1 MEQQLHPIALLV
13 PEIKELLQEKNYTLL
28 KQVLRECNPIEFTD
42 FWKKFDEE
50 ERLQIFKLLPAA
62 AALRL
67 FEILDIEDQRFLLA
81 KLNEDSVTPLLENM
95 HSPDLAKLFHK
106 MSPRMVK
113 KMTGLIKRQEAL
125 SHIDLLMQY
134 PEHSAGSLMH
144 LEFIKLTPKLT
155 AKQALALAQAITRP
169 TQKAHLLYSFF
180 IVDDNGKVLGSLNL
194 QDLVS
199 APEDEKLSEMMTSVE
214 GIKIKPETDQEEVA
228 KLFSKYHLNA
238 APVVD
243 DESRLIGILTLDD
256 ILSVVRQEATED
268 IAKMVGTKAVD
279 LRERSV
285 FRIMQFR
292 MPWLVVTLFAGIVI
306 SFIIRHYEPIL
317 NKVIALV
324 SFTPIIAGMG
334 GNVGSQSAT
343 IVVRSIALG
352 QINGHQK
359 MKTIFREMRVGLF
372 MGLIYGAI
380 LGAIGYLIYGAQYH
394 AQFSLVVAVGMCT
407 SMTVAATMGAI
418 GPILF
423 DRVGIDPATA
433 TGPLITTLTD
443 VITVLTYLGFA
454 TFLLGP

>member
-113 KMTGLIKRQEAL
+113 KMSGLIKRQEAL
-125 SHIDLLMQY
+125 AHVDLLMKY
-134 PEHSAGSLMH
+134 PENTAGSLMH

-155 AKQALALAQAITRP
+155 AKQALLLIQAITRP
-169 TQKAHLLYSFF
+169 KQKEHLSALYVTDDDGKLLGA
-180 IVDDNGKVLGSLNL
+180 VDLH
-194 QDLVS
+194 DLII
-199 APEDEKLSEMMTSVE
+199 APEDEKLSDMMTSVE
-214 GIKIKPETDQEEVA
+214 GIKVKPETDQEEVA
-228 KLFSKYHLNA
+228 KLFSKYRLTS
-238 APVVD
+238 APVI
-243 DESRLIGILTLDD
+243 DENGKLIGILMLDD
-256 ILSVVRQEATED
+256 IISVVRQEATED
-268 IAKMVGTKAVD
+268 IAKMAGTRAVD
-279 LRERSV
+279 IKERSV

-372 MGLIYGAI
+372 MGLIYGVI
-380 LGAIGYLIYGAQYH
+380 LGVIGYLIYGAQYH
-394 AQFSLVVAVGMCT
+394 AEFSLVVAVGMCT

-433 TGPLITTLTD
+433 TGPIITTLTD
-443 VITVLTYLGFA
+443 VLTVLTYLSFA
-454 TFLLGP
+454 TLLLGGA

>member
-13 PEIKELLQEKNYTLL
+13 PEMRELLREKNYALL
-28 KQVLRECNPIEFTD
+28 KQVLRESNPLELTD

-50 ERLQIFKLLPAA
+50 ERVQIFKLLPAV

-67 FEILDIEDQRFLLA
+67 FEILDIEDQRSLLA
-81 KLNEDSVTPLLENM
+81 KLSEESVTPLLENM
-95 HSPDLAKLFHK
+95 HSPDLAKLFHR

-134 PEHSAGSLMH
+134 PEHTAGSLMH
-144 LEFIKLTPKLT
+144 PEFIKLTPKLT
-155 AKQALALAQAITRP
+155 AKQALLLVQAITRP
-169 TQKAHLLYSFF
+169 TQKTHLLYSFF

-228 KLFSKYHLNA
+228 KLFSKYHLTA

-243 DESRLIGILTLDD
+243 DEGRLIGILTLDD

-372 MGLIYGAI
+372 MGLIYGVI

>member
-1 MEQQLHPIALLV
+1 
-13 PEIKELLQEKNYTLL
+13 
-28 KQVLRECNPIEFTD
+28 
-42 FWKKFDEE
+42 
-50 ERLQIFKLLPAA
+50 
-62 AALRL
+62 
-67 FEILDIEDQRFLLA
+67 
-81 KLNEDSVTPLLENM
+81 M
-95 HSPDLAKLFHK
+95 HSPDLAKLFHR

-113 KMTGLIKRQEAL
+113 KMTSLIKRQEAL

-214 GIKIKPETDQEEVA
+214 GIKIKPETDQEEAA

-279 LRERSV
+279 LKERSV

-359 MKTIFREMRVGLF
+359 MKTIFREMRVGLL
-372 MGLIYGAI
+372 MGLIYGVI
-380 LGAIGYLIYGAQYH
+380 LGAIGYLIYGAQYGTE
-394 AQFSLVVAVGMCT
+394 FSLVVAVGMCT

>member
-13 PEIKELLQEKNYTLL
+13 PEIRELLREKNYTLL
-28 KQVLRECNPIEFTD
+28 KQVLRECSPLEFTD
-42 FWKKFDEE
+42 FWRKFDEE
-50 ERLQIFKLLPAA
+50 ERLQIFKLLPAV

-81 KLNEDSVTPLLENM
+81 KLNEENVTPLLDNM

-113 KMTGLIKRQEAL
+113 KMTSLIKRQEAL

-134 PEHSAGSLMH
+134 PEHTAGSLMH

-243 DESRLIGILTLDD
+243 DEGRLIGILTLDD

-372 MGLIYGAI
+372 MGLIYGVI
-380 LGAIGYLIYGAQYH
+380 LGAIGYLIYGAQHH

-443 VITVLTYLGFA
+443 VITVLTYLSFA